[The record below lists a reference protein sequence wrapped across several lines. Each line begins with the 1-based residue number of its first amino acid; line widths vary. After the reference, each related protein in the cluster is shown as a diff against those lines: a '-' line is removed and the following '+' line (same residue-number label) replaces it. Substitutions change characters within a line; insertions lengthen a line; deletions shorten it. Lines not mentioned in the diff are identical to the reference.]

1 MGVRVKHVDIAK
13 GISITLVAMF
23 HTKLRIFVPD
33 IVDPLSL
40 FRLPLFFFL
49 SGIFFS
55 WAAAPGAFVSHKFEA
70 LLKPYLV
77 VLLSLF
83 LLGFI
88 SGEDD
93 LTERFVGIFYG
104 VGDTIEWIPMWFLPH
119 LFAVFLF
126 TYGLFRWLK
135 FSDWSIGAKALFL
148 LLLLGVGSEFIDAFW
163 YREVNLLGD
172 GYQLPGLPF
181 SIDIVLITS
190 VFFLFG
196 YMMRDQVVNF
206 KPNIWLFL
214 LAVVVFLIIETLTDA
229 RIMLNK
235 RQYDFPLYATIGAVC
250 GGYVVITFS
259 WLISKSEWLSIIPLR
274 LGEASLFILIFH
286 NIINTLFYGYFS
298 EGIVDVQL
306 LTGIAFLCFG
316 LSIFIPLLIRWVV
329 VKSDLL
335 ALLFLP
341 AKVR

>member
-1 MGVRVKHVDIAK
+1 MGARVKHVDIAK
-13 GISITLVAMF
+13 GISIALVAMY
-23 HTKLRIFVPD
+23 HTKLRMFVPD

-55 WAAAPGAFVSHKFEA
+55 WAAAPKSFVSHKFEA

-83 LLGFI
+83 LLSFL
-88 SGEDD
+88 SGEDG
-93 LTERFVGIFYG
+93 LAEQLVGIFYG

-126 TYGLFRWLK
+126 AYVLFRWFK
-135 FSDWSIGAKALFL
+135 FSDWSTGSKALFL
-148 LLLLGVGSEFIDAFW
+148 LLLLGVGSEYIGVFW
-163 YREVNLLGD
+163 YREINFLGS

-181 SIDIVLITS
+181 SVDLVMVTS
-190 VFFLFG
+190 AFFLFG
-196 YMMRDQVVNF
+196 HMMRDRVVNF

-214 LAVVVFLIIETLTDA
+214 LAVIVFLIVETLTDA
-229 RIMLNK
+229 RISLNK
-235 RQYDFPLYATIGAVC
+235 RQYDFPMYATIGAVC
-250 GGYVVITFS
+250 GGYVVITLS
-259 WLISKSEWLSIIPLR
+259 WLIAKSEWLSIIPLR

-286 NIINTLFYGYFS
+286 NIINTLFYSYFS
-298 EGIVDVQL
+298 DGINDIQL
-306 LTGIAFLCFG
+306 LTAIAFFCFG
-316 LSIFIPLLIRWVV
+316 LSIFIPLLIRWGVV
-329 VKSDLL
+329 NSNVL

>member
-93 LTERFVGIFYG
+93 SVERLVGIFYA

-126 TYGLFRWLK
+126 AYGLFRWLK

-172 GYQLPGLPF
+172 AYQLPGLPF

-190 VFFLFG
+190 
-196 YMMRDQVVNF
+196 
-206 KPNIWLFL
+206 
-214 LAVVVFLIIETLTDA
+214 
-229 RIMLNK
+229 
-235 RQYDFPLYATIGAVC
+235 
-250 GGYVVITFS
+250 
-259 WLISKSEWLSIIPLR
+259 
-274 LGEASLFILIFH
+274 
-286 NIINTLFYGYFS
+286 
-298 EGIVDVQL
+298 
-306 LTGIAFLCFG
+306 
-316 LSIFIPLLIRWVV
+316 
-329 VKSDLL
+329 
-335 ALLFLP
+335 
-341 AKVR
+341 

>member
-206 KPNIWLFL
+206 KPN
-214 LAVVVFLIIETLTDA
+214 
-229 RIMLNK
+229 
-235 RQYDFPLYATIGAVC
+235 
-250 GGYVVITFS
+250 
-259 WLISKSEWLSIIPLR
+259 
-274 LGEASLFILIFH
+274 
-286 NIINTLFYGYFS
+286 
-298 EGIVDVQL
+298 
-306 LTGIAFLCFG
+306 
-316 LSIFIPLLIRWVV
+316 
-329 VKSDLL
+329 
-335 ALLFLP
+335 
-341 AKVR
+341 

>member
-1 MGVRVKHVDIAK
+1 MGSRVKHVDIAK
-13 GISITLVAMF
+13 GVSIALVAMF

-55 WAAAPGAFVSHKFEA
+55 WAAAPGAFISHKFEA

-83 LLGFI
+83 LLSFL
-88 SGEDD
+88 SGEEG
-93 LTERFVGIFYG
+93 LAERLVGIFYG

-126 TYGLFRWLK
+126 AYGLFRWFK
-135 FSDWSIGAKALFL
+135 FSDWSIGTKVLFL
-148 LLLLGVGSEFIDAFW
+148 LLLLGVGSEFIGTFW
-163 YREVNLLGD
+163 YREVSFLGN

-181 SIDIVLITS
+181 SIDILLITS
-190 VFFLFG
+190 VFFLFS

-229 RIMLNK
+229 RITLNK
-235 RQYDFPLYATIGAVC
+235 RQYDFSLYATIGAIC

-286 NIINTLFYGYFS
+286 NIINTLFYTYFS
-298 EGIVDVQL
+298 EGISDVQI
-306 LTGIAFLCFG
+306 LTAIAFLCFG
-316 LSIFIPLLIRWVV
+316 LSISIPLLIRWFV